1 MMRRICL
8 VVLLIITGLSVCWAA
23 ETLES
28 KTLEVALDL
37 SSESTITWYDFGFS
51 STQVGSGKE
60 ETPVAYE
67 PTEID
72 HIALVLESGADAD
85 RIAENT
91 DGSLWVYWHITS
103 GSGLE
108 ISIAGD
114 GDMKKEVPESED
126 EKIGWNIA
134 IGSADG
140 KGSGETQVVFTHDP
154 SENSV
159 GADGS
164 KKILLATEDLTG
176 LTLSPGEYTAN
187 LILSIVKN

>member
-1 MMRRICL
+1 MMRRVCF
-8 VVLLIITGLSVCWAA
+8 VVLMITVGLSVCWAT

-37 SSESTITWYDFGFS
+37 SPESATTWYDFGFS

-60 ETPVAYE
+60 ETPVAYD
-67 PTEID
+67 PTAID
-72 HIALVLESGADAD
+72 HIALVLDSGVESD
-85 RIAENT
+85 RIAENA

-114 GDMKKEVPESED
+114 GDMKKAVPESEE

-134 IGSADG
+134 IDSADG
-140 KGSGETQVVFTHDP
+140 KGSGVKQVVFTHDP
-154 SENSV
+154 SENGV

-164 KKILLATEDLTG
+164 KMILLSTEDLSG
-176 LTLSPGEYTAN
+176 LTLTPGEYTAN
-187 LILSIVKN
+187 LVLSIVKK

>member
-1 MMRRICL
+1 MKRL
-8 VVLLIITGLSVCWAA
+8 VFSMIVMTVGLLACWAA
-23 ETLES
+23 EPLES

-37 SSESTITWYDFGFS
+37 SPESTTTWYDFGFS

-67 PTEID
+67 PTAID

-187 LILSIVKN
+187 LILSIVKK